1 MGCFF
6 EIQKI
11 ITITKVSQK
20 LLDESVSKPNKMWVD
35 NGRKFCNRSTKSW
48 LQNNSIEMYLIHNE
62 GKSVVVE
69 RFIITLN
76 SKIYKYVTSISKNV
90 YIGKLDNIVNRCN
103 NTYRSTIEMKSVD
116 VKPNTYVD
124 FNKK

>member
-1 MGCFF
+1 
-6 EIQKI
+6 
-11 ITITKVSQK
+11 
-20 LLDESVSKPNKMWVD
+20 
-35 NGRKFCNRSTKSW
+35 
-48 LQNNSIEMYLIHNE
+48 MYLIHNE

-90 YIGKLDNIVNRCN
+90 YIGKLDNIVNRYN
-103 NTYRSTIEMKSVD
+103 NTYRSTIKMKPVD
-116 VKPNTYVD
+116 VKLNTYVD

>member
-1 MGCFF
+1 
-6 EIQKI
+6 
-11 ITITKVSQK
+11 
-20 LLDESVSKPNKMWVD
+20 
-35 NGRKFCNRSTKSW
+35 
-48 LQNNSIEMYLIHNE
+48 MYLIHNE

-90 YIGKLDNIVNRCN
+90 YIGKLDNIVNRYN
-103 NTYRSTIEMKSVD
+103 NTYRSTIKMKSVG
-116 VKPNTYVD
+116 VKLNTYVD

>member
-20 LLDESVSKPNKMWVD
+20 LLDESVSKPNKIWVD

-90 YIGKLDNIVNRCN
+90 YIGKLDNIVNRYN
-103 NTYRSTIEMKSVD
+103 NTYRSTIKMKSVG
-116 VKPNTYVD
+116 VKLNTYVD

>member
-1 MGCFF
+1 
-6 EIQKI
+6 
-11 ITITKVSQK
+11 
-20 LLDESVSKPNKMWVD
+20 
-35 NGRKFCNRSTKSW
+35 
-48 LQNNSIEMYLIHNE
+48 MYLIHNE

-69 RFIITLN
+69 IFIRTLN
-76 SKIYKYVTSISKNV
+76 NKIYKYVTSISKNV
-90 YIGKLDNIVNRCN
+90 YIGKLDNIVNRYN

>member
-1 MGCFF
+1 
-6 EIQKI
+6 
-11 ITITKVSQK
+11 
-20 LLDESVSKPNKMWVD
+20 
-35 NGRKFCNRSTKSW
+35 
-48 LQNNSIEMYLIHNE
+48 MYLIHNE

-90 YIGKLDNIVNRCN
+90 YIGKLDNIVNRYN
-103 NTYRSTIEMKSVD
+103 NTYRSTIKMKSVD
-116 VKPNTYVD
+116 VKLNTYVD